1 MVGIDKKKEN
11 SSAEARD
18 MPASWPAAMVD
29 MERDVPGKTAERI
42 WQAPIQI
49 AWPRLIASIFQ
60 VWMRLFGA
68 VGPAASE
75 LAFSAST
82 IHMTIPPASSAHPM
96 MLRFYK
102 CLLMIF
108 VIRNAV

>member
-1 MVGIDKKKEN
+1 MKETTKPMAKTTQPSALICETPIGFPPLPITDFSRSYPVAATMVGIERKKEN

-29 MERDVPGKTAERI
+29 MDRDVPGKTAERI

-68 VGPAASE
+68 VGPA
-75 LAFSAST
+75 
-82 IHMTIPPASSAHPM
+82 
-96 MLRFYK
+96 
-102 CLLMIF
+102 
-108 VIRNAV
+108 